1 MSETSIPVRRG
12 PGKTG
17 VGLARLLPRIGGR
30 KSQRAETPTVLKA
43 FPHEQRKRGRRREA
57 DAYHRWQTGRNRHSA
72 CPPKACP
79 RDLPEG
85 REGTRLANHR
95 VWYNAPRCRRAS
107 VDTDRSA
114 RPPTTSRAGLPISL
128 R

>member
-1 MSETSIPVRRG
+1 
-12 PGKTG
+12 
-17 VGLARLLPRIGGR
+17 A
-30 KSQRAETPTVLKA
+30 
-43 FPHEQRKRGRRREA
+43 
-57 DAYHRWQTGRNRHSA
+57 
-72 CPPKACP
+72 KACP
-79 RDLPEG
+79 RDLAEG

-128 R
+128 RLFPPLPTPSESRCRPSVSPGGLLAVQACIGLYRSRTRSCRRGLQTGRLSL